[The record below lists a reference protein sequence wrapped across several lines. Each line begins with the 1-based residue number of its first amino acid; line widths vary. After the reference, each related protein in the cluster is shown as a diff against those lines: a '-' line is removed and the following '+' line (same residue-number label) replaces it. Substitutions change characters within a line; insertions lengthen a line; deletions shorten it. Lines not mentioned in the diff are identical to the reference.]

1 MGILLFVFVLFVAAV
16 ALGSDDQ
23 EFRESIQSIFWFGIF
38 MLVSIQIA
46 VWVA

>member
-1 MGILLFVFVLFVAAV
+1 MSVLMLVFVMFVAAV
-16 ALGSDDQ
+16 ALGSDDW
-23 EFRESIQSIFWFGIF
+23 EFRESIASIFWVLIF